1 VADGIELVAAYDKEP
16 EAKLFTPKASPQ
28 AAAKT
33 PGQKAVPSL
42 SEIIG
47 DDGPDSLKAL
57 LEKQHGGNNGVASPA
72 QPNQPMTANAKHA
85 NEIAS
90 HLDFSEAFI
99 DDVESQ
105 HLAQDEGRAT
115 TFPDHQASSI
125 DESPVSQPAELAQLK
140 KS

>member
-1 VADGIELVAAYDKEP
+1 MTKSLKPSVFTSKAA
-16 EAKLFTPKASPQ
+16 PQ

-57 LEKQHGGNNGVASPA
+57 LEKQHGGNTEASSSAQPA
-72 QPNQPMTANAKHA
+72 QPMSANAKHA

-90 HLDFSEAFI
+90 NLDFSEAFI
-99 DDVESQ
+99 DDIETQSPVEDSKNQ
-105 HLAQDEGRAT
+105 HA
-115 TFPDHQASSI
+115 FPDASSF
-125 DESPVSQPAELAQLK
+125 K
-140 KS
+140 HG